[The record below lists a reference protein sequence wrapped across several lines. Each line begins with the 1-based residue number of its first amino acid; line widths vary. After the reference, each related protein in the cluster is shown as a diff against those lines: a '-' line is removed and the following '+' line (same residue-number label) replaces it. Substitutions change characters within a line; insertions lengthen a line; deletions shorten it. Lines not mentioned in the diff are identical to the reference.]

1 LNTWR
6 KIGSWLL
13 TVCFGI
19 QAVLAFNGV
28 LVVNNY
34 LACEFLV
41 CAIFWAI
48 DFIKCFKKPL
58 LPYLLYIITYD
69 DGTTEGYIDL
79 AMEPREHAAP
89 DGKIII
95 AVDVKYFESDLDLE
109 TLNEAARKTNEI
121 VNDQSCK
128 N

>member
-1 LNTWR
+1 MNTWR
-6 KIGSWLL
+6 KIGSWLAAL
-13 TVCFGI
+13 WFAL
-19 QAVLAFNGV
+19 QAVLAFNGA

-34 LACEFLV
+34 F
-41 CAIFWAI
+41 AIGLLLFAIYWAI
-48 DFIKCFKKPL
+48 DFIKCFKKPM
-58 LPYLLYIITYD
+58 LPYLLLVVTYD

-79 AMEPREHAAP
+79 ATEPREHAAP

>member
-1 LNTWR
+1 MNTWR

-69 DGTTEGYIDL
+69 DGTTEGWIDL
-79 AMEPREHAAP
+79 ATNPREHASQ
-89 DGKIII
+89 DGKTVV
-95 AVDVKYFESDLDLE
+95 AVAVQYFQSDLDLE
-109 TLNEAARKTNEI
+109 TLNEATRKTNEI